1 MIKIYFYMLISLS
14 TLFSQIVPLRFLEET
29 SSLDEIQEGLKSNVI
44 VEIKTSI
51 NPTDSIIWLGT
62 GKGLSYQLDSLGGNS
77 NFRTF
82 NVSNNLTNGTKST
95 YLPSGGVSAIAIAG
109 KKINPTTGNDTLIV
123 SVANSKDG
131 ESVGAGI
138 VIGNF
143 SRKSPTNPIEWE
155 FFEQPIDN
163 QDDSTITWG
172 GLEISALPVT
182 VFENNITYDLS
193 VGKEYY
199 WAASWAGG
207 LRRLKKQNEGNSIRN
222 WERVPL
228 PDDNRSSFNCGEFYE
243 NYQLNPR
250 DPPDGNHNHKV
261 FSVLVYSDTIWV
273 GTANGIN
280 RGIIDRSSTNNCI
293 NWKHYSFPNDGI
305 SGNWV
310 ISIAKQQWN
319 GKTTIWAVTRSANE
333 VGENSGVS
341 YSRNDGETWS
351 NINSL
356 MDQYGYNIVVQD
368 SLVYFASRNGL
379 WKSIDGENFAL
390 YGPAIDKLRN
400 DQIIDNDVFS
410 VLHDTRN
417 YYSNQ
422 LWIGSADGLGRLHTP
437 GFNAPIWQIYRS
449 NYSSNKPYAY
459 PNPFSPSIHNL
470 MNGDGYLRFYYK
482 VKQSD
487 LIKLTIYNFAMQK
500 VREIDYFRGI
510 GQGSLKWDGRDDS
523 GYLVSNGT
531 YFCKLFYDN
540 TSHWVKVVLVK

>member
-1 MIKIYFYMLISLS
+1 MTKICFYIFLS
-14 TLFSQIVPLRFLEET
+14 YSMVFSQIIPLRFLNEGLST
-29 SSLDEIQEGLKSNVI
+29 DEIEVGLKSNVI
-44 VEIKTSI
+44 VEIKTSV

-82 NVSNNLTNGTKST
+82 NVSDNLIDGTKSI
-95 YLPSGGVSAIAIAG
+95 YLPSGGVSAIGISG

-123 SVANSKDG
+123 SVANTKNG
-131 ESVGAGI
+131 ESVGAG
-138 VIGNF
+138 VVVGNF
-143 SRKSPTNPIEWE
+143 SRKNPTNPIEWE
-155 FFEQPIDN
+155 YFEQPT
-163 QDDSTITWG
+163 DDQEDSILTWG
-172 GLEISALPVT
+172 GLEINALPVT

-193 VGKEYY
+193 IGKQYF

-207 LRRLKKQNEGNSIRN
+207 LRRLKKQSVGSSRI
-222 WERVPL
+222 WERIPL
-228 PDDNRSSFNCGEFYE
+228 PDDNRLEFNCGEFYE

-250 DPPDGNHNHKV
+250 DPPNGNHNHKV
-261 FSVLVYSDTIWV
+261 FSVFVYSDTIWV

-280 RGIIDRSSTNNCI
+280 RGIIDRTSSDDCI
-293 NWKHYSFPNDGI
+293 DWKNFSFPNDGI

-310 ISIAKQQWN
+310 VSITKQQWN
-319 GKTTIWAVTRSANE
+319 GKTTIWAVTRSANQTS
-333 VGENSGVS
+333 ENSGLS

-351 NINSL
+351 TINSL
-356 MDQYGYNIVVQD
+356 KGQYGYNVVVKD
-368 SLVYFASRNGL
+368 SLVYFASKNGL

-390 YGPAIDKLRN
+390 YDPAIDKLRN
-400 DQIIDNDVFS
+400 DQIIDNDVYS

-417 YYSNQ
+417 YYNDH
-422 LWIGSADGLGRLHTP
+422 LWIGSADGLGRLHNP
-437 GFNAPIWQIYRS
+437 DFNGPIWQIYRA

-459 PNPFSPSIHNL
+459 PNPFSPSVHNL

-482 VKQSD
+482 VKQSE
-487 LIKLTIYNFAMQK
+487 LVKLTIYNFAMQK
-500 VREIDYFRGI
+500 VREIDYLRGQ

>member
-1 MIKIYFYMLISLS
+1 M
-14 TLFSQIVPLRFLEET
+14 
-29 SSLDEIQEGLKSNVI
+29 
-44 VEIKTSI
+44 
-51 NPTDSIIWLGT
+51 
-62 GKGLSYQLDSLGGNS
+62 
-77 NFRTF
+77 
-82 NVSNNLTNGTKST
+82 TNGTKST

-163 QDDSTITWG
+163 QDDSTFNWG

-356 MDQYGYNIVVQD
+356 MDQYGYNIVVKD

-390 YGPAIDKLRN
+390 YDPAIDKLRN

-500 VREIDYFRGI
+500 VREID
-510 GQGSLKWDGRDDS
+510 
-523 GYLVSNGT
+523 
-531 YFCKLFYDN
+531 
-540 TSHWVKVVLVK
+540 

>member
-1 MIKIYFYMLISLS
+1 MTKICFYIFLS
-14 TLFSQIVPLRFLEET
+14 YSMVFSQIIPLRFLNEGLST
-29 SSLDEIQEGLKSNVI
+29 DEIEVGLKSNVI
-44 VEIKTSI
+44 VEIKTSV

-82 NVSNNLTNGTKST
+82 NVSDNLIDGTKSI
-95 YLPSGGVSAIAIAG
+95 YLPSGGVSAIGISG

-123 SVANSKDG
+123 SVANTKNG
-131 ESVGAGI
+131 ESVGAG
-138 VIGNF
+138 VVVGNF
-143 SRKSPTNPIEWE
+143 SRKNPTNPIEWE
-155 FFEQPIDN
+155 YFDQPK
-163 QDDSTITWG
+163 DDQEDSILTWG
-172 GLEISALPVT
+172 GLEINALPVT

-193 VGKEYY
+193 IGKKYF

-207 LRRLKKQNEGNSIRN
+207 LRRLKKQSVGSSRI
-222 WERVPL
+222 WERIPL
-228 PDDNRSSFNCGEFYE
+228 PDDNRLEFNCGEFYE

-250 DPPDGNHNHKV
+250 DPPNGNHNHKV
-261 FSVLVYSDTIWV
+261 FSVFVYSDTIWV

-280 RGIIDRSSTNNCI
+280 RGIIDRTSSDDCI
-293 NWKHYSFPNDGI
+293 DWKNFSFPNDGI

-310 ISIAKQQWN
+310 VSITKQQWN
-319 GKTTIWAVTRSANE
+319 GKTTIWAVTRSANQIS
-333 VGENSGVS
+333 ENSGLS

-351 NINSL
+351 SINSL
-356 MDQYGYNIVVQD
+356 NGQYGYNVVVKD
-368 SLVYFASRNGL
+368 SLVYFASKNGL

-390 YGPAIDKLRN
+390 YDPAIDKLRN
-400 DQIIDNDVFS
+400 DQIIDNDVYS

-417 YYSNQ
+417 YYNDH
-422 LWIGSADGLGRLHTP
+422 LWIGSADGLGRLHNP
-437 GFNAPIWQIYRS
+437 DFNGPIWQIYRA

-459 PNPFSPSIHNL
+459 PNPFSPSVHNL
-470 MNGDGYLRFYYK
+470 MNSDGYLRFYYK
-482 VKQSD
+482 VKQSE
-487 LIKLTIYNFAMQK
+487 LVKLTIYNFAMQK
-500 VREIDYFRGI
+500 VREIDYLRGQ

>member
-1 MIKIYFYMLISLS
+1 MTKICFYIFLS
-14 TLFSQIVPLRFLEET
+14 YSMVFSQIIPLRFLNEGLST
-29 SSLDEIQEGLKSNVI
+29 DEIEVGLKSNVI
-44 VEIKTSI
+44 VEIKTSV
-51 NPTDSIIWLGT
+51 NPTDSTIWLGT

-82 NVSNNLTNGTKST
+82 NVSDNLIDGSKSI
-95 YLPSGGVSAIAIAG
+95 YLPSGGVSAIGISG

-123 SVANSKDG
+123 SVANTKNG
-131 ESVGAGI
+131 ESVGAG
-138 VIGNF
+138 VVVGNF
-143 SRKSPTNPIEWE
+143 SRKNPTNPIEWE
-155 FFEQPIDN
+155 YFEQPT
-163 QDDSTITWG
+163 DDQEDSILTWG
-172 GLEISALPVT
+172 GLEINALPVT

-193 VGKEYY
+193 IGKQYF

-207 LRRLKKQNEGNSIRN
+207 LRRLKKQSVGSSRI
-222 WERVPL
+222 WERIPL
-228 PDDNRSSFNCGEFYE
+228 PDDNRLEFNCGEFYE

-250 DPPDGNHNHKV
+250 DPPNGNHNHKV
-261 FSVLVYSDTIWV
+261 FSVFVYSDTIWV

-280 RGIIDRSSTNNCI
+280 RGIIDRTSSDDCI
-293 NWKHYSFPNDGI
+293 DWKNFSFPNDGI

-310 ISIAKQQWN
+310 VSITKQQWN
-319 GKTTIWAVTRSANE
+319 GKTTIWAVTRSANQIS
-333 VGENSGVS
+333 ENSGLS

-351 NINSL
+351 SINSL
-356 MDQYGYNIVVQD
+356 KGQYGYNVVVKD
-368 SLVYFASRNGL
+368 SLVYFASKNGL

-390 YGPAIDKLRN
+390 YDPAIDKLRN
-400 DQIIDNDVFS
+400 DQIIDNDVYS

-417 YYSNQ
+417 YYNDH
-422 LWIGSADGLGRLHTP
+422 LWIGSADGLGRLHNP
-437 GFNAPIWQIYRS
+437 DFNGPIWQIYRA

-459 PNPFSPSIHNL
+459 PNPFSPSVHNL

-482 VKQSD
+482 VKQSE
-487 LIKLTIYNFAMQK
+487 LVKLTIYNFAMQK
-500 VREIDYFRGI
+500 VREIDYLRGQ

>member
-1 MIKIYFYMLISLS
+1 MTKICFYIFLS
-14 TLFSQIVPLRFLEET
+14 YSMVFSQIIPLRFLNEGLST
-29 SSLDEIQEGLKSNVI
+29 DEIEVGLKSNVI
-44 VEIKTSI
+44 VEIKTSV

-82 NVSNNLTNGTKST
+82 NVSDNLIDGTKSI
-95 YLPSGGVSAIAIAG
+95 YLPSGGVSAIGISG

-123 SVANSKDG
+123 SVANTKNG
-131 ESVGAGI
+131 ESVGAG
-138 VIGNF
+138 VVVGNF
-143 SRKSPTNPIEWE
+143 SRKNPTNPIEWE
-155 FFEQPIDN
+155 YFEQPT
-163 QDDSTITWG
+163 DDQEDSILTWG
-172 GLEISALPVT
+172 GLEINALPVT

-193 VGKEYY
+193 IGKQYF

-207 LRRLKKQNEGNSIRN
+207 LRRLKKQSVGSSRI
-222 WERVPL
+222 WERIPL
-228 PDDNRSSFNCGEFYE
+228 PDDNRLEFNCGEFYE

-250 DPPDGNHNHKV
+250 DPPNGNHNHKV
-261 FSVLVYSDTIWV
+261 FSVFVYSDTIWV

-280 RGIIDRSSTNNCI
+280 RGIIDRTSSDDCI
-293 NWKHYSFPNDGI
+293 DWKNFSFPNDGI

-310 ISIAKQQWN
+310 VSITKQQWN
-319 GKTTIWAVTRSANE
+319 GKTTIWAVTRSANQTS
-333 VGENSGVS
+333 ENSGLS

-351 NINSL
+351 TINSL
-356 MDQYGYNIVVQD
+356 KGQYGYNVVVKD
-368 SLVYFASRNGL
+368 SLVYFASKNGL

-390 YGPAIDKLRN
+390 YDPAIDKLRN
-400 DQIIDNDVFS
+400 DQIIDNDVYS

-417 YYSNQ
+417 YYYDH
-422 LWIGSADGLGRLHTP
+422 LWIGSADGLGRLHNP
-437 GFNAPIWQIYRS
+437 DFNGPIWQIYRA

-459 PNPFSPSIHNL
+459 PNPFSPSVHNL

-482 VKQSD
+482 VKQSE
-487 LIKLTIYNFAMQK
+487 LVKLTIYNFAMQK
-500 VREIDYFRGI
+500 VREIDYLRGQ

>member
-1 MIKIYFYMLISLS
+1 MTKICFYIFLS
-14 TLFSQIVPLRFLEET
+14 YSMVFSQIIPLRFLNEGLST
-29 SSLDEIQEGLKSNVI
+29 DEIEVGLKSNVI
-44 VEIKTSI
+44 VEIKTSV

-82 NVSNNLTNGTKST
+82 NVSDNLIDGTKSI
-95 YLPSGGVSAIAIAG
+95 YLPSGGVSAIGISG

-123 SVANSKDG
+123 SVANTKNG
-131 ESVGAGI
+131 ESVGAG
-138 VIGNF
+138 VVVGNF
-143 SRKSPTNPIEWE
+143 SRKNPTNPIEWE
-155 FFEQPIDN
+155 YFDQPT
-163 QDDSTITWG
+163 DDQEDSILTWG
-172 GLEISALPVT
+172 GLEINALPVT

-193 VGKEYY
+193 IGKQYF

-207 LRRLKKQNEGNSIRN
+207 LRRLKKQSVGSSRI
-222 WERVPL
+222 WERIPL
-228 PDDNRSSFNCGEFYE
+228 PDDNRLEFNCGEFYE

-250 DPPDGNHNHKV
+250 DPPNGNHNHKV
-261 FSVLVYSDTIWV
+261 FSVFVYSDTIWV

-280 RGIIDRSSTNNCI
+280 RGIIDRTSSDDCI
-293 NWKHYSFPNDGI
+293 DWKNFSFPNDGI

-310 ISIAKQQWN
+310 VSITKQQWN
-319 GKTTIWAVTRSANE
+319 GKTTIWAVTRSANQTS
-333 VGENSGVS
+333 ENSGLS

-351 NINSL
+351 TINSL
-356 MDQYGYNIVVQD
+356 KGQYGYNVVVKD
-368 SLVYFASRNGL
+368 SLVYFASKNGL

-390 YGPAIDKLRN
+390 YDPAIDKLRN
-400 DQIIDNDVFS
+400 DQIIDNDVYS

-417 YYSNQ
+417 YYNDH
-422 LWIGSADGLGRLHTP
+422 LWIGSADGLGRLHNP
-437 GFNAPIWQIYRS
+437 DFNGPIWQIYRA

-459 PNPFSPSIHNL
+459 PNPFSPSVHNL

-482 VKQSD
+482 VKQSE
-487 LIKLTIYNFAMQK
+487 LVKLTIYNFAMQK
-500 VREIDYFRGI
+500 VREIDYLRGQ

>member
-1 MIKIYFYMLISLS
+1 MLISLS

>member
-1 MIKIYFYMLISLS
+1 MIKIYFYILISFS
-14 TLFSQIVPLRFLEET
+14 TLLSQIVPLRFLEET

-163 QDDSTITWG
+163 QDDSTLNWG

-390 YGPAIDKLRN
+390 YDPAIDKLRN
-400 DQIIDNDVFS
+400 DQILDNDVFS

>member
-1 MIKIYFYMLISLS
+1 MIKIYFYILISFS
-14 TLFSQIVPLRFLEET
+14 TLLSQIVPLRFLEET

-163 QDDSTITWG
+163 QDDSTLNWG

-222 WERVPL
+222 WDRVPL

-390 YGPAIDKLRN
+390 YDPAIDKLRN

>member
-1 MIKIYFYMLISLS
+1 MTKICFYIFLS
-14 TLFSQIVPLRFLEET
+14 YSMVFSQIIPLRFLNEGLST
-29 SSLDEIQEGLKSNVI
+29 DEIEVGLKSNVI
-44 VEIKTSI
+44 VEIKTSV

-82 NVSNNLTNGTKST
+82 NVSDNLIDGTKSI
-95 YLPSGGVSAIAIAG
+95 YLPSGGVSAIGISG

-123 SVANSKDG
+123 SVANTKNG
-131 ESVGAGI
+131 ESVGAG
-138 VIGNF
+138 VVVGNF
-143 SRKSPTNPIEWE
+143 SRKNPTNPIEWE
-155 FFEQPIDN
+155 YFEQPT
-163 QDDSTITWG
+163 DDQEDSILTWG
-172 GLEISALPVT
+172 GLEINALPVT

-193 VGKEYY
+193 IGKQYF

-207 LRRLKKQNEGNSIRN
+207 LRRLKKQSDGSSRI
-222 WERVPL
+222 WERIPL
-228 PDDNRSSFNCGEFYE
+228 PDDNRLEFNCGEFYE

-250 DPPDGNHNHKV
+250 DPPNGNHNHKV
-261 FSVLVYSDTIWV
+261 FSVFVYSDTIWV

-280 RGIIDRSSTNNCI
+280 RGIIDRTSSDDCI
-293 NWKHYSFPNDGI
+293 DWKNFSFPNDGI

-310 ISIAKQQWN
+310 VSITKQQWN
-319 GKTTIWAVTRSANE
+319 GKTTIWAVTRSANQIS
-333 VGENSGVS
+333 ENSGLS

-351 NINSL
+351 SINSL
-356 MDQYGYNIVVQD
+356 KGQYGYNVVVKD

-390 YGPAIDKLRN
+390 YDPAIDKLRN
-400 DQIIDNDVFS
+400 DQIIDNDVYS

-417 YYSNQ
+417 YYNDH
-422 LWIGSADGLGRLHTP
+422 LWIGSADGLGRLHNP
-437 GFNAPIWQIYRS
+437 DFNGPIWQIYRA

-459 PNPFSPSIHNL
+459 PNPFSPSVHNL

-482 VKQSD
+482 VKQSE
-487 LIKLTIYNFAMQK
+487 LVKLTIYNFAMQK
-500 VREIDYFRGI
+500 VREIDYLRGQ

>member
-1 MIKIYFYMLISLS
+1 MIKVYFYILISFS
-14 TLFSQIVPLRFLEET
+14 TLLSQIVPLRFLEET

-95 YLPSGGVSAIAIAG
+95 YLPSGGVSAIAITG

-163 QDDSTITWG
+163 QDDSTLNWG

-390 YGPAIDKLRN
+390 YDPAIDKLRN

-540 TSHWVKVVLVK
+540 TSHWLKVVLVK

>member
-1 MIKIYFYMLISLS
+1 MTKICFYIFLS
-14 TLFSQIVPLRFLEET
+14 YSMVFSQIIPLRFLNEGLST
-29 SSLDEIQEGLKSNVI
+29 DEIEVGLKSNVI
-44 VEIKTSI
+44 VEIKTSV

-82 NVSNNLTNGTKST
+82 NVSDNLIDGTKSI
-95 YLPSGGVSAIAIAG
+95 YLPSGGVSAIGISG
-109 KKINPTTGNDTLIV
+109 TKINPTTGNDTLIV
-123 SVANSKDG
+123 SVANTKNG
-131 ESVGAGI
+131 ESVGAG
-138 VIGNF
+138 VVVGNF
-143 SRKSPTNPIEWE
+143 SRKNPTNPIEWE
-155 FFEQPIDN
+155 YFEQPT
-163 QDDSTITWG
+163 DDQEDSILTWG
-172 GLEISALPVT
+172 GLEINALPVT

-193 VGKEYY
+193 IGKQYF

-207 LRRLKKQNEGNSIRN
+207 LRRLKKQSDGSSRI
-222 WERVPL
+222 WERIPL
-228 PDDNRSSFNCGEFYE
+228 PDDNRLEFNCGEFYE

-250 DPPDGNHNHKV
+250 DPPNGNHNHKV
-261 FSVLVYSDTIWV
+261 FSVFVYSDTIWV

-280 RGIIDRSSTNNCI
+280 RGIIDRTSSDDCI
-293 NWKHYSFPNDGI
+293 DWKNFSFPNDGI

-310 ISIAKQQWN
+310 VSITKQQWN
-319 GKTTIWAVTRSANE
+319 GKTTIWAVTRSANQIS
-333 VGENSGVS
+333 ENSGLS

-351 NINSL
+351 SINSL
-356 MDQYGYNIVVQD
+356 KGQYGYNVVVKD
-368 SLVYFASRNGL
+368 SLVYFASKNGL

-390 YGPAIDKLRN
+390 YDPAIDKSRN
-400 DQIIDNDVFS
+400 DQIIDNDVYS

-417 YYSNQ
+417 YYNDH
-422 LWIGSADGLGRLHTP
+422 LWIGSADGLGRLHNP
-437 GFNAPIWQIYRS
+437 DFNGPIWQIYRA

-459 PNPFSPSIHNL
+459 PNPFSPSVHNL

-482 VKQSD
+482 VKQSE
-487 LIKLTIYNFAMQK
+487 LVKLTIYNFAMQK
-500 VREIDYFRGI
+500 VREIDYLRGQ

>member
-1 MIKIYFYMLISLS
+1 MTKICFYIFLS
-14 TLFSQIVPLRFLEET
+14 YSMVFSQIIPLRFLNEGLST
-29 SSLDEIQEGLKSNVI
+29 DEIEVGLKSNVI
-44 VEIKTSI
+44 VEIKTSV
-51 NPTDSIIWLGT
+51 NPIDSIIWLGT

-82 NVSNNLTNGTKST
+82 NVSDNLIDGTKSI
-95 YLPSGGVSAIAIAG
+95 YLPSGGVSAIGISG

-123 SVANSKDG
+123 SVANTKNG
-131 ESVGAGI
+131 ESVGAG
-138 VIGNF
+138 VVVGNF
-143 SRKSPTNPIEWE
+143 SRKNPTNPIEWE
-155 FFEQPIDN
+155 YFEQPT
-163 QDDSTITWG
+163 DDQEDSILTWG
-172 GLEISALPVT
+172 GLEINALPVT

-193 VGKEYY
+193 IGKQYF

-207 LRRLKKQNEGNSIRN
+207 LRRLKKQSDGSSRI
-222 WERVPL
+222 WERIPL
-228 PDDNRSSFNCGEFYE
+228 PDDNRLEFNCGEFYE

-250 DPPDGNHNHKV
+250 DPPNGNHNHKV
-261 FSVLVYSDTIWV
+261 FSVFVYSDTIWV

-280 RGIIDRSSTNNCI
+280 RGIIDRTSSDDCI
-293 NWKHYSFPNDGI
+293 DWKNFSFPNDGI

-310 ISIAKQQWN
+310 VSITKQQWN
-319 GKTTIWAVTRSANE
+319 GKTTIWAVTRSANQTS
-333 VGENSGVS
+333 ENSGLS

-351 NINSL
+351 TINSL
-356 MDQYGYNIVVQD
+356 KGQYGYNVVVKD
-368 SLVYFASRNGL
+368 SLVYFASKNGL

-390 YGPAIDKLRN
+390 YDPAIDKLRN
-400 DQIIDNDVFS
+400 DQIIDNDVYS

-417 YYSNQ
+417 YYYDH
-422 LWIGSADGLGRLHTP
+422 LWIGSADGLGRLHNP
-437 GFNAPIWQIYRS
+437 DFNGPIWQIYRA

-459 PNPFSPSIHNL
+459 PNPFSPSVHNL

-482 VKQSD
+482 VKQSE
-487 LIKLTIYNFAMQK
+487 LVKLTIYNFAMQK
-500 VREIDYFRGI
+500 VREIDYLRGQ

>member
-1 MIKIYFYMLISLS
+1 MTKICFYIFLS
-14 TLFSQIVPLRFLEET
+14 YSMVFSQIIPLRFLNEGLST
-29 SSLDEIQEGLKSNVI
+29 DEIEVGLKSNVI
-44 VEIKTSI
+44 VEIKTSV

-82 NVSNNLTNGTKST
+82 NVSDNLIDGTKSI
-95 YLPSGGVSAIAIAG
+95 YLPSGGVSAIGISG

-123 SVANSKDG
+123 SVANTKNG
-131 ESVGAGI
+131 ESVGAG
-138 VIGNF
+138 VVVGNF
-143 SRKSPTNPIEWE
+143 SRKNPTNPIEWE
-155 FFEQPIDN
+155 YFDQPT
-163 QDDSTITWG
+163 DDQEDSILTWG
-172 GLEISALPVT
+172 GLEINALPVT

-193 VGKEYY
+193 IGKQYF

-207 LRRLKKQNEGNSIRN
+207 LRRLKKQSVGSSRI
-222 WERVPL
+222 WERIPL
-228 PDDNRSSFNCGEFYE
+228 PDDNRLEFNCGEFYE

-250 DPPDGNHNHKV
+250 DPPNGNHNHKV
-261 FSVLVYSDTIWV
+261 FSVFVYSDTIWV

-280 RGIIDRSSTNNCI
+280 RGIIDRTSSDDCI
-293 NWKHYSFPNDGI
+293 DWKNFSFPNDGI

-310 ISIAKQQWN
+310 VSITKQQWN
-319 GKTTIWAVTRSANE
+319 GKTTIWAVTRSANQIS
-333 VGENSGVS
+333 ENSGLS

-351 NINSL
+351 SINSL
-356 MDQYGYNIVVQD
+356 KGQYGYNVVVKD
-368 SLVYFASRNGL
+368 SLVYFASKNGL

-390 YGPAIDKLRN
+390 YDPAIDKSRN
-400 DQIIDNDVFS
+400 DQIIDNDVYS

-417 YYSNQ
+417 YYNDH
-422 LWIGSADGLGRLHTP
+422 LWIGSADGLGRLHNP
-437 GFNAPIWQIYRS
+437 DFNGPIWQIYRA

-459 PNPFSPSIHNL
+459 PNPFSPSVHNL

-482 VKQSD
+482 VKQSE
-487 LIKLTIYNFAMQK
+487 LVKLTIYNFAMQK
-500 VREIDYFRGI
+500 VREIDYLRGQ

>member
-1 MIKIYFYMLISLS
+1 MTKICFYIFLS
-14 TLFSQIVPLRFLEET
+14 YSMVFSQIIPLRFLNEGLST
-29 SSLDEIQEGLKSNVI
+29 DEIEVGLKSNVI
-44 VEIKTSI
+44 VEIKTSV

-82 NVSNNLTNGTKST
+82 NVSDNLIDGTKSI
-95 YLPSGGVSAIAIAG
+95 YLPSGGVSAIGISG

-123 SVANSKDG
+123 SVANTKNG
-131 ESVGAGI
+131 ESVGAG
-138 VIGNF
+138 VVVGNF
-143 SRKSPTNPIEWE
+143 SRKNPTNPIEWE
-155 FFEQPIDN
+155 YFEQPT
-163 QDDSTITWG
+163 DDQEDSILTWG
-172 GLEISALPVT
+172 GLEINALPVT

-193 VGKEYY
+193 IGKQYF

-207 LRRLKKQNEGNSIRN
+207 LRRLKKQSDGSSRI
-222 WERVPL
+222 WERIPL
-228 PDDNRSSFNCGEFYE
+228 PDDNRLEFNCGEFYE

-250 DPPDGNHNHKV
+250 DPPNGNHNHKV
-261 FSVLVYSDTIWV
+261 FSVFVYSDTIWV

-280 RGIIDRSSTNNCI
+280 RGIIDRNSSDDCI
-293 NWKHYSFPNDGI
+293 DWKNFSFPNDGI

-310 ISIAKQQWN
+310 VSIKKQQWN
-319 GKTTIWAVTRSANE
+319 GKTTIWAVTRSANQIS
-333 VGENSGVS
+333 ENSGLS

-351 NINSL
+351 SINSL
-356 MDQYGYNIVVQD
+356 KGQYGYNVVVKD
-368 SLVYFASRNGL
+368 SLVYFASKNGL

-390 YGPAIDKLRN
+390 YDPAIDKLRN
-400 DQIIDNDVFS
+400 DQIIDNDVYS

-417 YYSNQ
+417 YYNDH
-422 LWIGSADGLGRLHTP
+422 LWIGSADGLGRLHNP
-437 GFNAPIWQIYRS
+437 DFNGPIWQIYRA

-459 PNPFSPSIHNL
+459 PNPFSPSVHNL

-482 VKQSD
+482 VKQSE
-487 LIKLTIYNFAMQK
+487 LVKLTIYNFAMQK
-500 VREIDYFRGI
+500 VREIDYLRGQ

>member
-1 MIKIYFYMLISLS
+1 MTKICFYIFLS
-14 TLFSQIVPLRFLEET
+14 YSMVFSQIIPLRFLNEGLST
-29 SSLDEIQEGLKSNVI
+29 DEIEVGLKSNVI
-44 VEIKTSI
+44 VEIKTSV
-51 NPTDSIIWLGT
+51 NPIDSIIWLGT

-82 NVSNNLTNGTKST
+82 NVSDNLIDGTKSI
-95 YLPSGGVSAIAIAG
+95 YLPSGGVSAIGISG

-123 SVANSKDG
+123 SVANTKNG
-131 ESVGAGI
+131 ESVGAG
-138 VIGNF
+138 VVVGNF
-143 SRKSPTNPIEWE
+143 SRKNPTNPIEWE
-155 FFEQPIDN
+155 YFEQPT
-163 QDDSTITWG
+163 DDQEDSILTWG
-172 GLEISALPVT
+172 GLEINALPVT

-193 VGKEYY
+193 IGKQYF

-207 LRRLKKQNEGNSIRN
+207 LRRLKKQSVGSSRI
-222 WERVPL
+222 WERIPL
-228 PDDNRSSFNCGEFYE
+228 PDDNRLEFNCGEFYE

-250 DPPDGNHNHKV
+250 DPPNGNHNHKV
-261 FSVLVYSDTIWV
+261 FSVFVYSDTIWV

-280 RGIIDRSSTNNCI
+280 RGIIDRTSSDDCI
-293 NWKHYSFPNDGI
+293 DWKNFSFPNDGI

-310 ISIAKQQWN
+310 VSITKQQWN
-319 GKTTIWAVTRSANE
+319 GKTTIWAVTRSANQIS
-333 VGENSGVS
+333 ENSGLS

-351 NINSL
+351 SINSL
-356 MDQYGYNIVVQD
+356 KGQYGYNVVVKD
-368 SLVYFASRNGL
+368 SLVYFASKNGL

-390 YGPAIDKLRN
+390 YDPAIDKLRN
-400 DQIIDNDVFS
+400 DQIIDNDVYS

-417 YYSNQ
+417 YYNDH
-422 LWIGSADGLGRLHTP
+422 LWIGSADGLGRLHNP
-437 GFNAPIWQIYRS
+437 DFNGPIWQIYRA

-459 PNPFSPSIHNL
+459 PNPFSPSVHNL

-482 VKQSD
+482 VKQSE
-487 LIKLTIYNFAMQK
+487 LVKLTIYNFAMQK
-500 VREIDYFRGI
+500 VREIDYLRGQ